1 MVLKFLIE
9 QLRTVNK
16 NQMTDYIGRVSYEI
30 LAQVDIALSK
40 TLGSCGGKV
49 KYLCNACR
57 VKKMKTNFIRK
68 IDPFEKAT
76 HYCSYCDSK
85 LAFKTITV
93 DNGVEF
99 ADFENMEKSIF
110 NKDKKRTSI
119 FYCHPYSS
127 WERGSNENQNKL
139 IRRHIPKGYDFDDK
153 PHEEIQKIQDWINN
167 YPRRKFNYMSS
178 NELFE
183 FELSKI
189 FKIS

>member
-1 MVLKFLIE
+1 MIRTECKRGDIYLCDLGEHDGHVQGGSRPVIVLSKNNYSRSPTVIVAPITTKLKSQKLKTHIKLNREFGLKEPSLILIE

-85 LAFKTITV
+85 LAFRYI
-93 DNGVEF
+93 
-99 ADFENMEKSIF
+99 I
-110 NKDKKRTSI
+110 
-119 FYCHPYSS
+119 CH
-127 WERGSNENQNKL
+127 K
-139 IRRHIPKGYDFDDK
+139 
-153 PHEEIQKIQDWINN
+153 
-167 YPRRKFNYMSS
+167 
-178 NELFE
+178 
-183 FELSKI
+183 
-189 FKIS
+189 